1 MTEGYHE
8 YYLCGD
14 KSLESEVRDQ
24 VLTSKR
30 FETPPEYLRN
40 RMFEIAEIMKVKD
53 TYDVSVFTSEDNIPF
68 NYRAEVIHA
77 FTKEQL
83 FALEELGFN
92 FESVSPRGESVVLWL
107 KEGLK

>member
-1 MTEGYHE
+1 LTEGYHE

-14 KSLESEVRDQ
+14 KSLESIIRDQ

-40 RMFEIAEIMKVKD
+40 RMFEIADIMKVKD
-53 TYDVSVFTSEDNIPF
+53 THDVSVFASEDNVPF
-68 NYRAEVIHA
+68 NYRIEVINV

-83 FALEELGFN
+83 FELEELGFV
-92 FESVSPRGESVVLWL
+92 FESIGHRDESIVLWL